1 MSGMEVKMSEIKDSD
16 GLVTHKELQQ
26 IIVYL
31 REEQQRSEDRSSKQL
46 ESFLFELN
54 ASERRITQ
62 MLTKTADDI
71 THLETELRAEI
82 RQMQIQNNE
91 LATRRMIVGAVIAI
105 CFIIIFVGIIIQ
117 ANSDADGLAGISF
130 QIMHHVSPD

>member
-1 MSGMEVKMSEIKDSD
+1 MSEIKDSD
-16 GLVTHKELQQ
+16 GLVTYKELQQ

-46 ESFLFELN
+46 ESFLLELN
-54 ASERRITQ
+54 ACERRIAQ
-62 MLTKTADDI
+62 MLTKTATDI

-91 LATRRMIVGAVIAI
+91 LATRRMIIGAVVAI
-105 CFIIIFVGIIIQ
+105 CFMIVFVGIIIQ